1 MNVFIG
7 VGTIFDVQANG
18 KVIKFNLST
27 QLSTQQEK
35 PCVIP
40 CIIFDPVDEIK
51 DFITDVEST
60 EQVVWMQGKISSSE
74 YDYNGKTVRKIIVVP
89 FVKSIRVIQ

>member
-18 KVIKFNLST
+18 KVLKFNLSK
-27 QLSTQQEK
+27 QQEK

-40 CIIFDPVDEIK
+40 CIIFDPADEIK

-60 EQVVWMQGKISSSE
+60 EQVVGMQGKISSSE
-74 YDYNGKTVRKIIVVP
+74 YDYNGKTERKIIVVP